1 MLQAWVVIAV
11 ALSYIG
17 LLFLVASYGDQT
29 RGLGREGR
37 SRLLIYPLSLAIYC
51 TSWTFFGSVVSASR
65 TGYEFLTIYIG
76 PVLMIGLFSPLLVR
90 IVRLAKTQNIT
101 SIADFIAARYGK
113 SQAVAATVALI
124 AIVGTIPYIALQLK
138 AVSSSLETIL
148 AHITQTGD
156 VTRPLLG
163 DIALF
168 VALSMATF
176 AVLFGTRHVDATEH
190 QDGLMLAIATESI
203 VKLFAFL
210 AVGIFV
216 TFWMFGGP
224 SALFEAARQHP
235 VTASL
240 VAHEAPF
247 DTLVVTTLLSFVAI
261 ILLPRQFHVA
271 VVENNNEGEI
281 KRAAWLF
288 PLYLV
293 LINLF
298 VVPIALAGLL
308 TFKPGTVD
316 SDMFVLALPLQ
327 TGSNILTIAA
337 FVGGLSAA
345 TAMVIV
351 ESVALSIM
359 VSNDLIMPL
368 VLQRRGALLSGRE
381 NVGSLLL
388 TVRRLSIFAIL
399 LLAYLY
405 YRLAGDAQLFA
416 IGILA
421 FAAIAQLA
429 PAFFGGLF
437 WRRATAGGAIAGMS
451 VGILVWAYTLL
462 LPTFADIGFIGQH
475 ILTDG
480 PWGLSMLRPQHLFG
494 LELPPLVHGVVW
506 SLAINLL
513 GYIGF
518 SLRRE
523 PSEIGRLQANTF
535 VPSDLTPIA
544 PSFRLWR
551 SSVTVEELTATI
563 ARYLGEERTRTAF
576 ESFAGTHRIS
586 LEAKDEADFRLV
598 RYAEHI
604 LSSAIGGASSRL
616 VLSLLL
622 RKRTVST
629 KAALKLLDDANAAI
643 QYNREILQT
652 ALDHVRQGI
661 AVFDKDLQLICWN
674 RQFGEILDLPPS
686 LIRVGSGLADILRFN
701 NRRGHVDPERI
712 EDFVQAQV
720 ERYVSG
726 NEPFLERFAEDVV
739 IEVRANPMPD
749 GGIVTTFTDIT
760 ASVEAAEALERSN
773 ETLERRVRERTEELT
788 LLNAELAHAKGEAD
802 AANISKTRF
811 LAAASHDILQPL
823 NAARLYVTSLIE
835 RQGGDDRRLIDN
847 IDASLEAVEE
857 IFGALLDMSRLDTV
871 AMRPEFGSFRIDELM
886 RQIELE
892 FAPLAAAKGIELKY
906 VTCSLVV
913 RSDRR
918 LLRRLVQN
926 LVSNAIKYT
935 PAGRVLIGCRRRGDR
950 LRIDV
955 YDTGVGIPESQR
967 RDIFIEFRRLE
978 QGARIARGL
987 GLGLSIVERIARVL
1001 GSSIVLHSTAGGG
1014 SHFAVAVP
1022 RSNAAPVELPA
1033 RDASR
1038 IDPSQ
1043 LAGTTA
1049 LCIDNE
1055 PSVLDG
1061 METLLH
1067 GWGCDVIKAPDL
1079 DVALAAIAEGG
1090 VMPNGLLVDY
1100 HLDHGNGIEAI
1111 VALRRSAG
1119 NPAHRRP
1126 LAGRARTGPRRG
1138 HPGAAQADQAGRVAR
1153 LAGAVARAARGG
1165 GGVSSFL
1172 SLPRSRGRAA
1182 AEGGGWGPVSDV
1194 RRANPT
1200 PGASRRTLPFQ
1211 GRDKPDYPAAGAPCD
1226 HWPVSILAAAIT
1238 AWVRLSTPSFCR
1250 MAETC
1255 AFTVA
1260 SDTPS

>member
-1 MLQAWVVIAV
+1 MLQGWVVIAV
-11 ALSYIG
+11 ALAYIG
-17 LLFLVASYGDQT
+17 LLFLVASYGDRR
-29 RGLGREGR
+29 RGLGRQGR
-37 SRLLIYPLSLAIYC
+37 TRLLIYPLSLAIYC
-51 TSWTFFGSVVSASR
+51 TSWTFFGSVGSASR

-76 PVLMIGLFSPLLVR
+76 PALMIGLFSPLLVR
-90 IVRLAKTQNIT
+90 IVRLAKAQNTT

-113 SQAVAATVALI
+113 GQAVAATVALI

-148 AHITQTGD
+148 AHVSPGAG
-156 VTRPLLG
+156 VSRPLLG

-176 AVLFGTRHVDATEH
+176 AVLFGTRHIDATEH

-224 SALFEAARQHP
+224 GALFEAARQSP
-235 VTASL
+235 QTDGIFMRQP
-240 VAHEAPF
+240 PF
-247 DTLVVTTLLSFVAI
+247 DTLLATTLLSFVAI

-293 LINLF
+293 AINLF

-308 TFKPGTVD
+308 MFPAGAVD

-327 TGSNILTIAA
+327 TGSNILTITA

-368 VLQRRGALLSGRE
+368 VLQRREALISGRE
-381 NVGSLLL
+381 NVGLLLL
-388 TVRRLSIFAIL
+388 TVRRLAIFAIL
-399 LLAYLY
+399 LLAYMY
-405 YRLAGDAQLFA
+405 YRSAGDAQLFA

-429 PAFFGGLF
+429 PTFFGGLI
-437 WRRATAGGAIAGMS
+437 WRHATASGAIAGMS
-451 VGILVWAYTLL
+451 VGIIVWAYTLL
-462 LPTFADIGFIGQH
+462 LPTFADIGVLGQH

-480 PWGLSMLRPQHLFG
+480 PWGLAMLRPQHLFG
-494 LELPPLVHGVVW
+494 LELSPLVHGVVW
-506 SLAINLL
+506 SLSLNLL
-513 GYIGF
+513 CYVGF
-518 SLRRE
+518 SMRRA
-523 PSEIGRLQANTF
+523 PSPIERLQANIF
-535 VPSDLTPIA
+535 VPSDLAPIA

-551 SSVTVEELTATI
+551 SSVMVEELATTV
-563 ARYLGEERTRTAF
+563 ARYLGEERTRSAF

-586 LEAKDEADFRLV
+586 LEPKEEADFRLV
-598 RYAEHI
+598 RHAEHI
-604 LSSAIGGASSRL
+604 LASAIGAASSRL

-629 KAALKLLDDANAAI
+629 KAALKLLDDANTAI

-686 LIRVGSGLADILRFN
+686 LIRVGSGLADILHFN
-701 NRRGHVDPERI
+701 GRRGDVAPDRI
-712 EDFVQAQV
+712 DDFVQAQI

-726 NEPFLERFAEDVV
+726 REPFLERFAEPGMV
-739 IEVRANPMPD
+739 IEVRANHMPD

-760 ASVEAAEALERSN
+760 ASVAAAEALERSN

-788 LLNAELAHAKGEAD
+788 RLNAALARAKGEAD
-802 AANISKTRF
+802 EANISKTKF

-835 RQGGDDRRLIDN
+835 RQGGRDDSRLVDN

-857 IFGALLDMSRLDTV
+857 IFGALLDISRLDTG
-871 AMRPEFGSFRIDELM
+871 AMRPEFASFRIDELLH
-886 RQIELE
+886 QIELE
-892 FAPLAAAKGIELKY
+892 FAPLARTKGLDLTF
-906 VTCSLVV
+906 VPCSLVV

-935 PAGRVLIGCRRRGDR
+935 PSGRVLVGGRRRGDQ

-955 YDTGVGIPESQR
+955 YDTGVGIPESQQ
-967 RDIFIEFRRLE
+967 RDIFVEFHRLD

-987 GLGLSIVERIARVL
+987 GLGLSIVERVARVL
-1001 GSSIVLHSTAGGG
+1001 ACKIEVDSTAGRG
-1014 SHFAVAVP
+1014 SRFSVMVPLSNAVAINLPP
-1022 RSNAAPVELPA
+1022 RDEI
-1033 RDASR
+1033 RF
-1038 IDPSQ
+1038 DPSQ
-1043 LAGTTA
+1043 LVGTTA

-1061 METLLH
+1061 METMLH
-1067 GWGCDVIKAPDL
+1067 GWGCEVIKAPDL
-1079 DVALAAIAEGG
+1079 AIALAALEESPTA
-1090 VMPNGLLVDY
+1090 PNGLLVDY
-1100 HLDHGNGIEAI
+1100 HLDQGNGIEAI
-1111 VALRRSAG
+1111 MALRARCGDLPAILITADRS
-1119 NPAHRRP
+1119 PAVRE
-1126 LAGRARTGPRRG
+1126 
-1138 HPGAAQADQAGRVAR
+1138 Q
-1153 LAGAVARAARGG
+1153 ARAQGIQLLNKPLKPAALRALLAQWR
-1165 GGVSSFL
+1165 VL
-1172 SLPRSRGRAA
+1172 RVAA
-1182 AEGGGWGPVSDV
+1182 AE
-1194 RRANPT
+1194 
-1200 PGASRRTLPFQ
+1200 
-1211 GRDKPDYPAAGAPCD
+1211 
-1226 HWPVSILAAAIT
+1226 
-1238 AWVRLSTPSFCR
+1238 
-1250 MAETC
+1250 
-1255 AFTVA
+1255 
-1260 SDTPS
+1260 